1 MSQPPKKK
9 KRKLPKDITE
19 RPDAEAVELILGK
32 RVKKELDRI
41 VQETAK
47 KGVNDSIYEYEHPS
61 EPVSSA

>member
-1 MSQPPKKK
+1 MTNPKKK
-9 KRKLPKDITE
+9 RRKLPKDITE

-47 KGVNDSIYEYEHPS
+47 KGVSDSIYE
-61 EPVSSA
+61 